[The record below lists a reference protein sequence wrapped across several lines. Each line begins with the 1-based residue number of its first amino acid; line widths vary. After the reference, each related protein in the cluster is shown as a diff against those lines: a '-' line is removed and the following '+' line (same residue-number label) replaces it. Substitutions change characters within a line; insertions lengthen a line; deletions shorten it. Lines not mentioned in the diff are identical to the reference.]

1 MPFVLTKSSSITCA
15 GQGNVQTSGQ
25 PKLKVSNA
33 EVLRVDG
40 IQGQSI
46 PDCKTVTDANSG
58 SKKCTTVAT
67 ASGAA
72 TKLKVSGAPV
82 ALATLTGTGDGMIT
96 STPEKLTAS
105 ANQTKLM
112 AS

>member
-1 MPFVLTKSSSITCA
+1 MPFVLTKSSSVTCA

-33 EVLRVDG
+33 EVVRVDG
-40 IQGQSI
+40 IQGKSI
-46 PDCKTVTDANSG
+46 SGCKTPTDSNSG
-58 SKKCTTVAT
+58 SKTCTKVAS

-82 ALATLTGTGDGMIT
+82 ALATLTGTGDGMIS